1 MKNINA
7 CNSIIAVI
15 LVIVVIMVAMCF
27 LKSIKTKEK
36 FAEEPSFFERLQVFL
51 FGQQKPIENDDD
63 IVESNSA

>member
-1 MKNINA
+1 MQFNYRSYLGYRGYYGCNVLSQINKN
-7 CNSIIAVI
+7 
-15 LVIVVIMVAMCF
+15 
-27 LKSIKTKEK
+27 KEK